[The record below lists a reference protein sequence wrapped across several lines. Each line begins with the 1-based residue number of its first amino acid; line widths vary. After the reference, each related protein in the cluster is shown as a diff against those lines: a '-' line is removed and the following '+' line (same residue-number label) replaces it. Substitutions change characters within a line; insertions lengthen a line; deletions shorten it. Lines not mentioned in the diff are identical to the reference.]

1 MKVKSLELK
10 GYKKF
15 KNKKIDFFDEHT
27 GLAKN
32 IIVIVGENGCGKSSV
47 LQAIASI
54 LGTATGMLRQPSDLE
69 WAGFVYSS
77 IRKTDGQFSIK
88 LTTQF
93 AEDELKA
100 TAEFAKQL
108 GYSNIGNDIETY
120 LKLNFDENKV
130 FAAAIKNYN
139 QFLGKHYAIKI
150 RKQNPD
156 TWDNFFRIGAVLW
169 YTEQRTATSL
179 NRETAE
185 DKPIVF
191 DYETLRRRLQ
201 TFYVFHNSLK
211 EHNFQMRKG
220 QRDVYAKLS
229 ELYSKVFQGRKM
241 VGFNP
246 SRSVDFNEEPPFYF
260 SDADN
265 NLYELAEMS
274 AGEKAIFPILLDFAY
289 WQIHN
294 SVVLIDEIEL
304 HLHPPLQ
311 QALLRVLANEGS
323 NNQFI
328 ITTHS
333 DYVVSIFPESFI
345 IRLD

>member
-1 MKVKSLELK
+1 MKVKSLRLK
-10 GYKKF
+10 GYKQF
-15 KNKKIDFFDEHT
+15 RDREINFFDTHT
-27 GLAKN
+27 GLVN
-32 IIVIVGENGCGKSSV
+32 NLTVIIGENGCGKSSI
-47 LQAIASI
+47 LQAIAAV
-54 LGTATGMLRQPSDLE
+54 LGTATGMLIQPSELE
-69 WAGFVYSS
+69 WSGFVYDK
-77 IRKTDGQFSIK
+77 IHGNENPF
-88 LTTQF
+88 LVELNVLF
-93 AEDELKA
+93 EEDELKA

-108 GYSNIGNDIETY
+108 GYANIGNDLETY
-120 LKLNFDENKV
+120 LRLDFNKNKV
-130 FAAAIKNYN
+130 LGKSTRNYN
-139 QFLGKHYAIKI
+139 QFKGRNYAITI
-150 RKQNPD
+150 RKNHPD
-156 TWDNFFRIGAVLW
+156 TWDNFQRVGTVLW

-179 NRETAE
+179 NKETAE

-201 TFYVFHNSLK
+201 TFYVFHNNLK
-211 EHNFQMRKG
+211 EYNFQMRKG

-246 SRSVDFNEEPPFYF
+246 SRSINFNEEPPFYF
-260 SDADN
+260 SDANN

-274 AGEKAIFPILLDFAY
+274 AGEKAVFPILLDFAY

-311 QALLRVLANEGS
+311 QSLLRVLANEGS

-333 DYVVSIFPESFI
+333 DYVVAVFPESSI

>member
-1 MKVKSLELK
+1 MKVKSIVLK
-10 GYKKF
+10 GYKQF
-15 KNKKIDFFDEHT
+15 KDKKLDFFDKNT
-27 GLAKN
+27 GLAQKLF
-32 IIVIVGENGCGKSSV
+32 VIVGENGCGKSSV
-47 LQAIASI
+47 LQAIASV
-54 LGTATGMLRQPSDLE
+54 LGTATGMLKHPSELD

-77 IRKTDGQFSIK
+77 IRRTDTAFSIK
-88 LTTQF
+88 LTMQF
-93 AEDELKA
+93 EEEELKA
-100 TAEFAKQL
+100 TSEFAKQL
-108 GYSNIGNDIETY
+108 GYSNIGGDLETY
-120 LKLNFDENKV
+120 LELNFDENKV
-130 FAAAIKNYN
+130 FAKYVKNYN

-156 TWDNFFRIGAVLW
+156 TWDNFLRVGSVLW

-179 NRETAE
+179 SKETA
-185 DKPIVF
+185 DDAPIVF
-191 DYETLRRRLQ
+191 DYETLRRRLL
-201 TFYVFHNSLK
+201 TFYFFHNNLK
-211 EHNFQMRKG
+211 DTNFQMRKG

-246 SRSVDFNEEPPFYF
+246 SRSINLDNETPFYF
-260 SDADN
+260 SDTTN

-294 SVVLIDEIEL
+294 SVILIDEIEL

-311 QALLRVLANEGS
+311 QALLRALADEGS

-333 DYVVSIFPESFI
+333 DYVVSIFPESSI

>member
-10 GYKKF
+10 GYKQF
-15 KNKKIDFFDEHT
+15 KNKKIDFFDAHT

-32 IIVIVGENGCGKSSV
+32 IIVLVGENGSGKSSV
-47 LQAIASI
+47 LQAIASV
-54 LGTATGMLRQPSDLE
+54 LGTATGMLKQPSELD
-69 WAGFVYSS
+69 WAGFIYASMK
-77 IRKTDGQFSIK
+77 RPNENLLIK
-88 LTTQF
+88 LTVQF
-93 AEDELKA
+93 EEEELKA
-100 TAEFAKQL
+100 TTEFAKQL
-108 GYSNIGNDIETY
+108 GYSNIGNDLETS
-120 LKLNFDENKV
+120 LTIDFNKNKV
-130 FAAAIKNYN
+130 LGKNYN
-139 QFLGKHYAIKI
+139 QFKGRNYAITI

-156 TWDNFFRIGAVLW
+156 TWDNFLRVGSILW

-179 NRETAE
+179 NKETAE
-185 DKPIVF
+185 DSPIVF
-191 DYETLRRRLQ
+191 NYDTLRRRLYN
-201 TFYVFHNSLK
+201 FYVFHNNLK
-211 EHNFQMRKG
+211 DFNFQMRKG

-229 ELYSKVFQGRKM
+229 ELYSKVFEGRKM

-246 SRSVDFNEEPPFYF
+246 SRSISFEEEPPFYF
-260 SDADN
+260 LDAN
-265 NLYELAEMS
+265 NNFYELAEMS

-311 QALLRVLANEGS
+311 QALLRALANEGS

-333 DYVVSIFPESFI
+333 DYVVSIFPESSI